1 MSIARIKLLNK
12 GKDRSGPTIYWMSR
26 DQRVNDNWALLYAQ
40 ELSLQKKV
48 PLAVVF
54 CLVPEF
60 LGATIRQYGFMLK
73 GVQEVERNLRK
84 HNIAFHL
91 ITGQP
96 EKKIISF
103 TKRYKI
109 GTLVTDFDPL
119 KIKKKWKRDVARA
132 IEIPFYEI
140 DTHNVIPC
148 WVASS
153 KQEYGAYTL
162 RPKIK
167 RLLPLFLEE
176 FPKLKRHR
184 ISWKDHPSEIN
195 WAAVLR
201 RLRVDTTVNEVD
213 WIVPGEKAAKKVLN
227 HFIKNKLTHYG
238 DIRNDPNQDGQS
250 HLSPY
255 LHFGQIAPQR
265 IALEVRKSNAP
276 GKTKESFLEELI
288 IRREL
293 SDNFCFYNP
302 RYDHTS
308 AFPQWAQETLNT
320 HRKDKRENT
329 YSLREFERGK
339 THDPLW
345 NAAQME
351 MAKRGKMHGYMRMYW
366 GKKLLEWTHSP
377 EEALRIAIYLND
389 KYELDGRD
397 PNGYTGIAW
406 CIGGV
411 HDRAWGERK
420 VFGKIRYMSYNGC
433 KSKFNTTEYMSR
445 IRLDDTP

>member
-1 MSIARIKLLNK
+1 
-12 GKDRSGPTIYWMSR
+12 MSR

-40 ELSLQKKV
+40 KLSLQKEV
-48 PLAVVF
+48 PLAVIF
-54 CLVPEF
+54 CLVPDF

-73 GVQEVERNLRK
+73 GLREVERNLKR
-84 HNIAFHL
+84 HGITFHL
-91 ITGQP
+91 IKGQP
-96 EKKIISF
+96 EKKILSF
-103 TKRYKI
+103 ARRYKI
-109 GTLVTDFDPL
+109 GTLITDFDPL
-119 KIKKKWKRDVARA
+119 TIKKRWKREVAKA
-132 IEIPFYEI
+132 IDIPFYEV
-140 DTHNVIPC
+140 DTHNIIPC

-176 FPKLKRHR
+176 CPKLKSNRFF
-184 ISWKDHPSEIN
+184 WKNSTVKIDWEG
-195 WAAVLR
+195 VLKK
-201 RLRVDTTVNEVD
+201 LRVDTTVPEVD
-213 WIVPGEKAAKKVLN
+213 WIIPGEKAAKKVLN
-227 HFIKNKLTHYG
+227 HFIKNKLAYYA
-238 DIRNDPNQDGQS
+238 DMRNDPNQDGQS

-265 IALEVRKSNAP
+265 IALEVKKSDAP
-276 GKTKESFLEELI
+276 GKIKEAFLEELI

-293 SDNFCFYNP
+293 SDNFCFYNA

-308 AFPQWAQETLNT
+308 AFPLWAQKTLT
-320 HRKDKRENT
+320 MHCRDKRT
-329 YSLREFERGK
+329 YLYDSKSLERGE

-351 MAKRGKMHGYMRMYW
+351 MVKKGKMHGYMRMYW
-366 GKKLLEWTHSP
+366 AKKILEWTHSP
-377 EEALRIAIYLND
+377 EEAMKIAIYLND

-411 HDRAWGERK
+411 HDRAWGDRNI
-420 VFGKIRYMSYNGC
+420 FGKIRYMSYSGC
-433 KSKFNTTEYMSR
+433 KSKFNVAEY
-445 IRLDDTP
+445 IKNNLDN